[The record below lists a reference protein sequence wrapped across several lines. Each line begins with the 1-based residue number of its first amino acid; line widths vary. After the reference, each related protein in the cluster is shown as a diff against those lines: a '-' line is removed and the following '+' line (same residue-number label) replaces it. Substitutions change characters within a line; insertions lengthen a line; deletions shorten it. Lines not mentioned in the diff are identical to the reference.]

1 MEAKGLIEKIKVIQK
16 DTDYRKLKF
25 RDGSNTDYDF
35 IGYKLLKELF
45 IELLYKKMSIDNAE
59 RKQDQFNAIIDVL
72 KDGSKPRVDKYIDL
86 KDKFLKNVK
95 KITRG
100 EKKLLRG
107 LKLKF
112 FVLI

>member
-59 RKQDQFNAIIDVL
+59 RKQDQFNTNQEFTNIM
-72 KDGSKPRVDKYIDL
+72 
-86 KDKFLKNVK
+86 
-95 KITRG
+95 T
-100 EKKLLRG
+100 
-107 LKLKF
+107 
-112 FVLI
+112 